1 MLLEKYIL
9 NFKGLNTMNIDK
21 INNEYEVLLNELKEK
36 LDNNIIS
43 ETKYYEYLNQINS
56 CYNMDLVD
64 DCL

>member
-1 MLLEKYIL
+1 
-9 NFKGLNTMNIDK
+9 MNIDK
-21 INNEYEVLLNELKEK
+21 INNEYEALLNELKDK

>member
-1 MLLEKYIL
+1 
-9 NFKGLNTMNIDK
+9 MNIDK

-36 LDNNIIS
+36 LDNKSIS
-43 ETKYYEYLNQINS
+43 EKQYYQYLSQINS

>member
-1 MLLEKYIL
+1 
-9 NFKGLNTMNIDK
+9 MNIDK
-21 INNEYEVLLNELKEK
+21 INDEYEVLLNELKEK

-43 ETKYYEYLNQINS
+43 EKKYYEYLNQINS